1 MFEGSVCAFKED
13 DAMARNSRKDYEI
26 LEAKRKLYNLLLNI
40 TPDDLTDSE
49 VEIMSRLADD
59 RDIQKILTSIIR
71 TSRLCI

>member
-1 MFEGSVCAFKED
+1 
-13 DAMARNSRKDYEI
+13 MARNSRKDYEI